1 MSLVSPLRLPDARQP
16 QLMGRRGWWLLGLNL
31 LMPGTAQLLAGNRR
45 WGRFAVGTTLTL
57 WVIALAGLA
66 LFLLWR
72 PAALT
77 VATNVITLWALQ
89 LGLIFYAVLW
99 LATTINALSLVRLGS
114 VPARTRAPLAAFTV
128 LSLVLGVGTAGWAAW
143 NTGVGRDA
151 LGAVFAGGG
160 IEEPIDGRYTILLL
174 GGDAGP
180 DRTGLRADSIS
191 LASIDADTGA
201 VTMIGIPRNLYN
213 APFSEGSPLW
223 GPFPDGYTCG
233 DDCLISYLYPYAEEN
248 PELYPDAVAEGSTP
262 GIEAMRDAVEGVTG
276 IPVQYTALIDM
287 QGFASLVDAL
297 GGVTVDAVGMDL
309 GINGGPVVG
318 RIEAGEQRMDGATA
332 LWYARNRYNLTDFD
346 RMAHQ
351 RQIQEAILRQVEPT
365 TVLSRFQAI
374 AGAGTQV
381 VSTDIPQAMLGRFVD
396 LAGKSR
402 EQPIADLELV
412 PPLVNNTSPDYA
424 AVRALVAEA
433 VAPTP
438 VEQ

>member
-1 MSLVSPLRLPDARQP
+1 MSLVSPLRLPDTRQP
-16 QLMGRRGWWLLGLNL
+16 ALMTRRGWWLLGLNL
-31 LMPGTAQLLAGNRR
+31 LIPGTAQLLAGNRR
-45 WGRFAVGTTLTL
+45 WGRFAVGATFTL
-57 WVIALAGLA
+57 WAIALAGLA
-66 LFLLWR
+66 LLLLWR
-72 PAALT
+72 PVALT
-77 VATNVITLWALQ
+77 IATNVVSLWVAQ
-89 LGLIFYAVLW
+89 LGLVFYAVLW
-99 LATTINALSLVRLGS
+99 LATTINAFTLVRLSTVAPTAKG
-114 VPARTRAPLAAFTV
+114 PLAAFTA
-128 LSLVLGVGTAGWAAW
+128 LSLVLAVGTTGWAAW

-151 LGAVFAGGG
+151 LGAVFADGS

-223 GPFPDGYTCG
+223 GEFPDGYTCG
-233 DDCLISYLYPYAEEN
+233 DDCLISYLYPYAEER
-248 PELYPDAVAEGSTP
+248 PELYPDAEAEGSTP

-287 QGFASLVDAL
+287 QGFAQLIDAL

-346 RMAHQ
+346 RMEHQ

-365 TVLSRFQAI
+365 TVLSRFQGI
-374 AGAGTQV
+374 AEAGTQV
-381 VSTDIPQAMLGRFVD
+381 VATDIPQAMLGRFVD
-396 LAGKSR
+396 LAAKSR
-402 EQPIADLELV
+402 ERPITDLELV
-412 PPLVNNTSPDYA
+412 PPLVDNVNPDYT
-424 AVRALVAEA
+424 AVRTLVAEA
-433 VAPTP
+433 VAPP
-438 VEQ
+438 APEQ